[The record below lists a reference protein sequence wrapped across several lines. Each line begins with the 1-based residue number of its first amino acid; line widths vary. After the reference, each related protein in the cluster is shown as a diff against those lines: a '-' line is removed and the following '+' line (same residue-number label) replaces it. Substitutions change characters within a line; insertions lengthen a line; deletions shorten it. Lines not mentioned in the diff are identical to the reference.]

1 MSEIRYFTDGEQ
13 ATAAT
18 LNRPIQDLA
27 RIGTLLSETQLDK
40 NASDI
45 WSKEQISGF
54 ILNGVTNNTNTK
66 GRGGLIAYGINVF
79 SDTYRENTD
88 LNKAPSVFMDM
99 NTNWTSYSAGMP
111 SEAIIKGYKIILKNS
126 FEPYSESRI
135 ILNKPKD
142 KNNFDFIFIE
152 AWKEKISDTGFIF
165 PYGSVQWKN
174 KNTDAKTRIGTFNE
188 VDFEG
193 NETYCAFNKDNITD
207 YPDMDPYMGW
217 KVSELSE
224 DDLKNIMSIP
234 EHNCFY
240 DNNQEL
246 WQVRWRFRVEEMDA
260 DTIQVNG
267 SRYFRTHST
276 RIVKSF
282 TNDDGIER
290 FVTFQGKRWLP
301 ADDANLER
309 AYVDSDSFYSPT
321 PSSDFYGIY
330 DMTKDAGIMRVYH
343 NYDVTEGNIIG
354 AIPVALVP
362 KKNYGAYHPIF
373 NPGGGGTYYK
383 DGRKYSKEVFPE
395 AINSRGDCL
404 LYSDSSRVSVDGEN
418 HILIK
423 STGLD
428 ARVYLSR
435 TRMGINRHASSTA
448 YVLNNTKITD
458 SGSMWRFS
466 SIDSNGALIE
476 TKTFNTLSDSNNNY
490 NYEGE
495 VNKLIYDW
503 IDALDDGTFVVVTT
517 YDEPYSKTLIETD
530 DSDMDKALRMIGGSR
545 DVFRTVKYRG
555 SFCLIGKKGMQEGE
569 AYAQAASYHSGNDKS
584 FCAIECYIKDGNVSA
599 VQIMGPNYIGKYSD
613 TIPFYGKGWDEYS
626 TSSPVTSAREII
638 SPDIIDLRI
647 HALKIG
653 V

>member
-18 LNRPIQDLA
+18 LNRPIRDLA
-27 RIGTLLSETQLDK
+27 RIGTFLSETQLDK

-45 WSKEQISGF
+45 WSRDQISGF
-54 ILNGVTNNTNTK
+54 ILNGTTNNTNTK
-66 GRGGLIAYGINVF
+66 GRGGLISYGIGDP
-79 SDTYRENTD
+79 SDIYRENTD
-88 LNKAPSVFMDM
+88 LNKAPSVFIDM
-99 NTNWTSYSAGMP
+99 NKNWTSSSAGMP
-111 SEAIIKGYKIILKNS
+111 SEVIIKGYKITIKNS

-174 KNTDAKTRIGTFNE
+174 KNTDKKAEIGTFSD

-193 NETYCAFNKDNITD
+193 NETYCAFNKNNIID
-207 YPDMDPYMGW
+207 YPDMDPYKGW

-224 DDLKNIMSIP
+224 AEIKTIMSIS

-240 DNNQEL
+240 DNNQDL

-260 DTIQVNG
+260 DTIQVNSSG
-267 SRYFRTHST
+267 YFRTHAS

-282 TNDDGIER
+282 SNDDNVKR
-290 FVTFQGKRWLP
+290 FVAFQGKRLLP
-301 ADDANLER
+301 ADDTSIER
-309 AYVDSDSFYSPT
+309 GYIDSDSFFNPT
-321 PSSDFYGIY
+321 PTNDFYGVY
-330 DMTKDAGIMRVYH
+330 DMTKDAGLMRVYH

-383 DGRKYSKEVFPE
+383 DGKKYSKDVFPE
-395 AINSRGDCL
+395 PIISRNDCL
-404 LYSDSSRVSVDGEN
+404 LYSNPSRTEVEGEN
-418 HILIK
+418 HMLIK
-423 STGLD
+423 SAGFVGRNLLG
-428 ARVYLSR
+428 RI
-435 TRMGINRHASSTA
+435 RMGVNKHSSRTA
-448 YVLNNTKITD
+448 YVLNNNIIT
-458 SGSMWRFS
+458 SGGSMWRFS
-466 SIDSNGALIE
+466 HIDSNGNLIE
-476 TKTFNTLSDSNNNY
+476 TKTFNTLSDSSNNHNI
-490 NYEGE
+490 NGE

-503 IDALDDGTFVVVTT
+503 VDSLDNDSLVVVTT
-517 YDEPYSKTLIETD
+517 DDEPYSKTLMGTD
-530 DSDMDKALRMIGGSR
+530 DSDIDKALRMIGASR
-545 DVFRTVKYRG
+545 DVFRIIRYRG

-569 AYAQAASYHSGNDKS
+569 AYAQAASYYSGDNKS
-584 FCAIECYIKDGNVSA
+584 FCAIECYIKDGDVSA
-599 VQIMGPNYIGKYSD
+599 VQIMGQSYIGKYSD
-613 TIPFYGKGWDEYS
+613 TVPFYGKGWDEYS
-626 TSSPVTSAREII
+626 TSSPVTSAYEII

-647 HALKIG
+647 QAIKIG